1 MKKRIAALFFVSTI
15 VVTGF
20 WFFETG
26 QAEALKSDSPTLK
39 AQTETEEAE
48 ETEETEETGG
58 TKEETA
64 PEAETESEEDFSFSD
79 EEMLAL
85 KEDQK
90 GLYTFEC
97 LDGQEQTVYT
107 EIYASL
113 LYMKEAELST
123 TDADRLEK
131 LFQCVLNDHPEIF
144 YVDGYTFTKYSRGGN
159 ITKIMFEAAYTMEQA
174 EIGEKRTKIE
184 DCVSEILDKMPEG
197 LDEYGKIKYIY
208 EYIIENTEYN
218 VAAENNQ
225 NICSV
230 FLNRQSVCQGYAKA
244 TQYLLLKA
252 GIKATLV
259 VGFVEGGEGHA
270 WNLVSAD
277 GDYYYVDTTWGDASY
292 RMTTEEAYE
301 VNNLPVINYDYL
313 CVTTKQLCKTH
324 RIQNV
329 VPMPEC
335 NAVKDNYYVREGAYF
350 KNVDEEQLAAVFEKS
365 YADEKEYITL
375 QCADLVCYRSMF
387 DALITEQKIF
397 RYMNTQ
403 DSVVAYSKNEEQL
416 SLSFWLSE

>member
-1 MKKRIAALFFVSTI
+1 MGIKMKKRITTLFLVSTI
-15 VVTGF
+15 VLF
-20 WFFETG
+20 ALMSLETG
-26 QAEALKSDSPTLK
+26 QAGKQEKDAVHVQTGAGKAEAKENIE
-39 AQTETEEAE
+39 TETETESVTAE
-48 ETEETEETGG
+48 E
-58 TKEETA
+58 
-64 PEAETESEEDFSFSD
+64 FSFSE

-85 KEDQK
+85 QKEQE
-90 GLYTFEC
+90 GLYTYDC
-97 LDGQEQTVYT
+97 LDEEEQAVYT
-107 EIYASL
+107 EIYASVL
-113 LYMKEAELST
+113 HMREIELST
-123 TDADRLEK
+123 TDADRMEK
-131 LFQCVLNDHPEIF
+131 IFQCVLNDHPEIF
-144 YVDGYTFTKYSRGGN
+144 YVDGYTFTKYTRGN
-159 ITKIMFEAAYTMEQA
+159 SVTKILFEAAYTMDKE
-174 EIGEKRTKIE
+174 EIDKKNEEIESRVSKILGE
-184 DCVSEILDKMPEG
+184 MPEG
-197 LDEYGKIKYIY
+197 MDEYGKIKYIY

-218 VAAENNQ
+218 VAVENNQ

-230 FLNRQSVCQGYAKA
+230 FLSNQSVCQGYAKA

-259 VGFVEGGEGHA
+259 VGFVDGGEGHA

-292 RMTTEEAYE
+292 RMTTEETYE

-324 RIQNV
+324 SIQNV

-365 YADEKEYITL
+365 YADEKDYITL
-375 QCADLVCYRSMF
+375 QCADPECYQSML
-387 DALITEQKIF
+387 DALITEQKVF
-397 RYMNTQ
+397 RYMNTE
-403 DSVVAYSKNEEQL
+403 DSAVAYSKNEEQL

>member
-1 MKKRIAALFFVSTI
+1 MKKRIATLFFVTTI
-15 VVTGF
+15 VLTVF
-20 WFFETG
+20 LYFETG
-26 QAEALKSDSPTLK
+26 QEEALKSDTISLK
-39 AQTETEEAE
+39 EQEV
-48 ETEETEETGG
+48 TEETEET
-58 TKEETA
+58 KEETT
-64 PEAETESEEDFSFSD
+64 EEETESEAAFSFSE

-85 KEDQK
+85 KKEQK
-90 GLYTFEC
+90 GLYTFDC
-97 LDGQEQTVYT
+97 LDEQEQAVYT

-123 TDADRLEK
+123 TDADKMEK

-144 YVDGYTFTKYSRGGN
+144 YVDGYTFTKYTRGGN
-159 ITKIMFEAAYTMEQA
+159 ITKIMFEAAYTMEQE
-174 EIGEKRTKIE
+174 EIGKKRTEIE
-184 DCVSEILDKMPEG
+184 RRVSEILGKMPKG

-244 TQYLLLKA
+244 AQYLLLKA

-292 RMTTEEAYE
+292 RMTTEDAYE

-365 YADEKEYITL
+365 YADEKDYITL
-375 QCADLVCYRSMF
+375 QCADLACYQSMF
-387 DALITEQKIF
+387 DALITDQKVF
-397 RYMNTQ
+397 RYMNTE
-403 DSVVAYSKNEEQL
+403 DSAVAYSKNEEQL